1 MTENLYDL
9 FRQRFPADRAQPFI
23 ETVDGTLYS
32 YGDLEAISGRFA
44 RTLMAL
50 GVQAGDRVAIQV
62 DKSPEAIFLYLACL
76 RVGAIYLPLNIAYK
90 QAEVAY
96 FLSDARPR
104 IMICH
109 PEAEETVGETAWNCG
124 VSRLVTLDQAGGGT
138 FAELSRAHDGDFPT
152 IDAEPDDVAAIIYTS
167 GTTGKS
173 KGVMLTHR
181 NMGSNALTLHRAW
194 GWVPGD
200 VLLHAL
206 PIFHAHGMF
215 IATNCALL
223 NGSKMLFLAK
233 FDAATVIRLLPR
245 ATVFMGV
252 PTFYT
257 RLLAN
262 PALDAGA
269 CRAMR
274 LFISGSAPLLE
285 ETFHAFRERTGH
297 TILERYGMTETVMN
311 TSNPLDGER
320 IPGTVGPPLPGIE
333 ARITGE
339 DGEILPGGDV
349 GVLEVRGPNVFKGY
363 WGMPEKTRS
372 EFREDGFFVTGDLAR
387 IDANGYVSIVGRAKD
402 MIISGGYNVYP
413 KEIETLIDHMDGIL
427 ESAVIGLPHP
437 DFGEAVAAAVILRP
451 DRPNPPSAEEIIRRL
466 KGEIANYKVP
476 KAVFFVDDLPRN
488 AIGKIQKGR
497 LRDRFMN
504 CFSNDSWI
512 LEEA

>member
-9 FRQRFPADRAQPFI
+9 FRQRFPTDRAEPFI
-23 ETVDGTLYS
+23 ETMDGVLYS

-44 RTLMAL
+44 RTLADL
-50 GVQAGDRVAIQV
+50 GVRAGDRVAIQV

-76 RVGAIYLPLNIAYK
+76 RAGAIYLPLNTAYK

-109 PEAEETVGETAWNCG
+109 PEAEETVADTARDCG
-124 VSRLVTLDQAGGGT
+124 VSRLLTLDQAGGGS
-138 FAELSRAHDGDFPT
+138 FAELAGTRDAEFPT
-152 IDAEPDDVAAIIYTS
+152 ADAAPDDVAAIIYTS

-173 KGVMLTHR
+173 KGVMLTHL

-223 NGSKMLFLAK
+223 NGSKMLFMAK
-233 FDAATVIRLLPR
+233 FDAATAIGLLPR

-262 PALDAGA
+262 PALDVEA

-311 TSNPLDGER
+311 TSNPLNGER

-333 ARITGE
+333 ARVAGE
-339 DGEILPGGDV
+339 DGEILPTGEV

-363 WGMPEKTRS
+363 WGMPEKTQS
-372 EFREDGFFVTGDLAR
+372 EFREDGFFITGDLAR
-387 IDANGYVSIVGRAKD
+387 IDTNGYVSIVGRAKD

-413 KEIETLIDHMDGIL
+413 KEVETLIDDMDGVL
-427 ESAVIGLPHP
+427 ESAVIGVPHP
-437 DFGEAVAAAVILRP
+437 DFGEAVTAAVIRRP
-451 DRPNPPSAEEIIRRL
+451 GHAAPPAADEIIRRL
-466 KGEIANYKVP
+466 RGEIANYKVP
-476 KAVFFVDDLPRN
+476 KAVFFVDNLPRN
-488 AIGKIQKGR
+488 AIGKIQKGH
-497 LRDRFMN
+497 LRDRFVDT
-504 CFSNDSWI
+504 FADDARI
-512 LEEA
+512 R